1 MYSVKAFVS
10 GGHECN
16 LLSTASCPP
25 ACTNAVLAA
34 VKIMIV
40 KEVYLVGVHHYCF
53 RAGEPARVVG
63 VKMITPIDNKGIVDI
78 PQEPRVCYHIKFEDG
93 QEDYV
98 AKSDVEAGNWEFTT
112 LDDMIRIGVPEV
124 VN

>member
-1 MYSVKAFVS
+1 MDKYRIINRK
-10 GGHECN
+10 
-16 LLSTASCPP
+16 LSARLHKCS
-25 ACTNAVLAA
+25 

-40 KEVYLVGVHHYCF
+40 KEVYLVGVHRYCF

-63 VKMITPIDNKGIVDI
+63 VKMITPIDNKGIIDI

-112 LDDMIRIGVPEV
+112 LDDMIRIGVPDV